1 MAPRKQVAAV
11 ENVVELVE
19 DNTSDDEVVVPVK
32 AKASKVKVS
41 KKIVDT
47 TSDES
52 SDESSNTKATKVKKT
67 TKKAVVV
74 TDESSDEASDDS
86 TKVKATRKS
95 LSLEVV
101 LAALEKGDV
110 KVAKTKL
117 TKFIEKYGAEGVKR
131 KSRKNV
137 DKEDKP
143 KTAYQQFF
151 SDELKKLAEEENKK
165 DKDDRMSPKDRMRAV
180 AAMWK
185 AKKQD
190 A

>member
-1 MAPRKQVAAV
+1 MAPRKQVVAAV

-19 DNTSDDEVVVPVK
+19 DNSSDEEVVVPVK
-32 AKASKVKVS
+32 ATKASKSKAS
-41 KKIVDT
+41 KKVIDT
-47 TSDES
+47 SSDDS
-52 SDESSNTKATKVKKT
+52 SDESSNTKVTKTK
-67 TKKAVVV
+67 KKAVVV
-74 TDESSDEASDDS
+74 TDDSSDEASDDS

-131 KSRKNV
+131 KSRKAA

-165 DKDDRMSPKDRMRAV
+165 DKEDRMSPKDRMRAV

-190 A
+190 S